1 MASNA
6 QLSADSL
13 GMYSE
18 SYWLPAAGK
27 IAKYFHFGV
36 RNVQEQFFRAG
47 NPKFVPRQNFIYHS
61 TDMVGSRFHRSKVK
75 IT

>member
-13 GMYSE
+13 GMYPE
-18 SYWLPAAGK
+18 SYWLPATGN

-36 RNVQEQFFRAG
+36 RNFQEQLFSRRQSQIRAAAKLYL
-47 NPKFVPRQNFIYHS
+47 P
-61 TDMVGSRFHRSKVK
+61 
-75 IT
+75 